1 MSIIRINGNILS
13 NKGKYKLKIRI
24 HLQKISFQQ
33 GAIFSGL
40 IILVLSMLFFLSQSL
55 YDNYKLEQQIDFFEK
70 QNEKIQEKI
79 ESTKEQVDY
88 FRSEQYQDKYAKEV
102 LNKLNKGEKLIII
115 HEKQENVLIPE
126 SEFLIQEN
134 KIITSPQSP
143 LQIWKELF
151 FGEENIEDRFL

>member
-1 MSIIRINGNILS
+1 
-13 NKGKYKLKIRI
+13 
-24 HLQKISFQQ
+24 
-33 GAIFSGL
+33 
-40 IILVLSMLFFLSQSL
+40 MLFFLSQSL